1 MTTARLNVG
10 DPAPD
15 FALPSDDGGTV
26 RLSDFRGRRVIVY
39 FYPKD
44 DTSGCTQQ
52 ACGFRDRQADITARG
67 AVVLGVSPDG
77 VASHARFKAKHGLT
91 FPLLADE
98 DHAVA
103 TAYGVWGE
111 KSMYGRTYFGI
122 IRSHFVVGPDGRLE
136 DVQVKVGPDDSVTR
150 AVAALRAPG

>member
-1 MTTARLNVG
+1 MTAATLSIG

-15 FALPSDDGGTV
+15 FALPSDDGETV
-26 RLSDFRGRRVIVY
+26 RLSDFRGRRVIVF

-44 DTSGCTQQ
+44 DTSGCTRQ
-52 ACGFRDRQADITARG
+52 ACGFRDRQPDIAARG
-67 AVVLGVSPDG
+67 AVVLGISPDG

-91 FPLLADE
+91 FPLLVDA

-111 KSMYGRTYFGI
+111 KSMYGRTYMGI
-122 IRSHFVVGPDGRLE
+122 TRSHFVVGPEGRLE
-136 DVQVKVGPDDSVTR
+136 DVRVKIGPDESVAA
-150 AVAALRAPG
+150 AVAALGATG